1 MSAPNDVRGELDSS
15 GIAAARP
22 ARRVT
27 MRVSFDGGRLNE
39 RGVAVALYDYAF
51 HARALLGVEPVIL
64 HDASGSVDDE
74 QVSRFARAFT
84 VRPYDGAERRLEA
97 IEDERVD
104 VAYVLKTERARYPL
118 SSARRTAVHEVF
130 RFFNPHGDAYAY
142 ISAWLAAAA
151 AASRYP
157 AVPHIVDPLKPLG
170 NLRSEYGVPADAVVV
185 GRHGASSQFNVP
197 FVKSAIEAAL
207 VARPDL
213 WVMLLNTD
221 RFSNHERIVHVPRP
235 PDRQRVA
242 DFVASCDIGLNARRG
257 GESFGLAIAEFLAQD
272 KPVLVWRGG
281 RDRNH
286 LVLVDDV
293 RMQYRTAEDL
303 TRALVAFEPR
313 PGGGAWRKRVEPFT
327 PEAVMPLFA
336 RVFLAPGSRP
346 KPRLPLGFRL
356 AARARMRL
364 GRWRDDRWIG
374 R

>member
-1 MSAPNDVRGELDSS
+1 
-15 GIAAARP
+15 
-22 ARRVT
+22 

-74 QVSRFARAFT
+74 QVARFARAFA
-84 VRPYDGAERRLEA
+84 VRPYRSPEQRLEA
-97 IEDERVD
+97 IEDERID

-118 SSARRTAVHEVF
+118 SPAHRTAVHEVF

-170 NLRSEYGVPADAVVV
+170 NLRSEFGVPADAVVV
-185 GRHGASSQFNVP
+185 GRHGASNQFNVP
-197 FVKSAIEAAL
+197 FVKHAIEAAL
-207 VARPDL
+207 AARSDL

-242 DFVASCDIGLNARRG
+242 DFVASCDIGLNARRV

-272 KPVLVWRGG
+272 KPVLVWQGG

-286 LVLVDDV
+286 LLLVDDV
-293 RMQYRTAEDL
+293 RMQYRTREDL
-303 TRALVAFEPR
+303 TRALVEFKPR
-313 PGGGAWRKRVEPFT
+313 PGDGAWRKRVEPFT

-336 RVFLAPGSRP
+336 RVFLEPASRP
-346 KPRLPLGFRL
+346 KPKLPLGFRL
-356 AARARMRL
+356 AERARMRV
-364 GRWRDDRWIG
+364 GRWRDDHWIS